1 MFEMTPDNLFSLSSA
16 LVLPA
21 WLILIFAP
29 RRWPTLNAFPAY
41 VVPLLLSALYTVLVL
56 SHFSESGGGYGSL
69 SEIRQL
75 FTNDMVLLAGWVH
88 YLAFDLF
95 IGAWTAAMMDRA
107 GLSRLIQGFVL
118 PVIFL
123 FGPAGFLLAL
133 AIAGGNFS
141 LISATLTLSAR
152 KT

>member
-1 MFEMTPDNLFSLSSA
+1 VTPDNLFSLSSA

-29 RRWPTLNAFPAY
+29 RRWPIINAFPAY
-41 VVPLLLSALYTVLVL
+41 AVPLALSALYTVLVL
-56 SHFSESGGGYGSL
+56 SHFSEAGGGFGSL
-69 SEIRQL
+69 SEVRQL
-75 FTNDMVLLAGWVH
+75 FSNDMLLVAGWVH

-107 GLSRLIQGFVL
+107 GVSRIIQGFVL
-118 PVIFL
+118 PLIFL

-133 AIAGGNFS
+133 TIAGGNLS
-141 LISATLTLSAR
+141 LSNVTLHRSAR
-152 KT
+152 KV

>member
-1 MFEMTPDNLFSLSSA
+1 MTPDNLFSLSST

-29 RRWPTLNAFPAY
+29 RRWPVLNAFPAY
-41 VVPLLLSALYTVLVL
+41 VVPLALSALYAVLVL
-56 SHFSESGGGYGSL
+56 SHFSEAGGGFGSL
-69 SEIRQL
+69 SEVRQL

-107 GLSRLIQGFVL
+107 SVSRIIQGFIL
-118 PVIFL
+118 PLIFL
-123 FGPAGFLLAL
+123 FGPAGFILAL
-133 AIAGGNFS
+133 AIAGGNLS
-141 LISATLTLSAR
+141 LISATLPSSAR
-152 KT
+152 KV